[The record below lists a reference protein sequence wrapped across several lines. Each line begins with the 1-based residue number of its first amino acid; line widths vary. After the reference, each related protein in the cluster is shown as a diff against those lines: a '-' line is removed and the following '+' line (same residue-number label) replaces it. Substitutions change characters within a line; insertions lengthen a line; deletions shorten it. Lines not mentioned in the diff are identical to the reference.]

1 MTSKTRPILIAIIA
15 LCSLVLT
22 ACDSEIVQVTRLV
35 EVEKEITTLPSDGG
49 EPIIREVEVT
59 RIIEKEVEKIVEV
72 TPTPT
77 LIPTGGF
84 LITALSADV
93 AQFNPI
99 LASDDS
105 SRFVNSFLYG
115 GMLRTDPF
123 TGEIVCHFCQG
134 WEVNGQTYTFTL
146 RDDISWSD
154 GEPVTVDDFIY
165 TYAALLWGVANEGLE
180 GASLESVE
188 KIDSITKIDER
199 TVAVTIKSDDCSA
212 LQDLDLGWLP
222 QHLYGPTWEI
232 GIAEAVTLLGPFGDA
247 DDPSFAGLESNEMNR
262 APAVSNGPFLFD
274 EWVPGDHI
282 TLLRNPNYFKGAPY
296 LDGLV
301 VRVAPDEAIRVQ
313 ILRTGEINL
322 LEDLSPRFLT
332 EIELMEQLNVHK
344 VLGDSYVY
352 LGLEL
357 GDPNNPQSR
366 WVENEDT
373 GDMTLDETHGE
384 HPILSDKRVRQAI
397 TYGLDRSAII
407 NQVLIG
413 QGVPL
418 DANMLPSLTW
428 AYNDGLEPR
437 DYDPEKAA
445 ALLDEAG
452 WILNESTGIRE
463 NGGRRLELDLLTN
476 LSSEK
481 RVQIGELVQ
490 GQLNELGFDISFE
503 AVEWGA
509 FVGLLLEQQFD
520 MVVVSWSNL
529 VNNPDDSL
537 FFSSENDVPGRGF
550 NFVSYYNPTL
560 DELWHNAATLPGCNT
575 ADRGVL
581 YRQIQATLYD
591 ELPYNWLY
599 APLKLIGVNK
609 QLVGINPGPWDTW
622 YNVETWYL
630 AGE

>member
-1 MTSKTRPILIAIIA
+1 
-15 LCSLVLT
+15 
-22 ACDSEIVQVTRLV
+22 
-35 EVEKEITTLPSDGG
+35 
-49 EPIIREVEVT
+49 
-59 RIIEKEVEKIVEV
+59 
-72 TPTPT
+72 
-77 LIPTGGF
+77 
-84 LITALSADV
+84 
-93 AQFNPI
+93 
-99 LASDDS
+99 
-105 SRFVNSFLYG
+105 
-115 GMLRTDPF
+115 
-123 TGEIVCHFCQG
+123 
-134 WEVNGQTYTFTL
+134 
-146 RDDISWSD
+146 
-154 GEPVTVDDFIY
+154 
-165 TYAALLWGVANEGLE
+165 
-180 GASLESVE
+180 
-188 KIDSITKIDER
+188 
-199 TVAVTIKSDDCSA
+199 
-212 LQDLDLGWLP
+212 
-222 QHLYGPTWEI
+222 
-232 GIAEAVTLLGPFGDA
+232 
-247 DDPSFAGLESNEMNR
+247 
-262 APAVSNGPFLFD
+262 
-274 EWVPGDHI
+274 
-282 TLLRNPNYFKGAPY
+282 
-296 LDGLV
+296 
-301 VRVAPDEAIRVQ
+301 
-313 ILRTGEINL
+313 
-322 LEDLSPRFLT
+322 
-332 EIELMEQLNVHK
+332 
-344 VLGDSYVY
+344 
-352 LGLEL
+352 
-357 GDPNNPQSR
+357 
-366 WVENEDT
+366 
-373 GDMTLDETHGE
+373 
-384 HPILSDKRVRQAI
+384 LSDKRVRQAI

-529 VNNPDDSL
+529 ANNPDDSL

-609 QLVGINPGPWDTW
+609 QLVGINPGAWDTW